1 MLPSPSHFKGE
12 SPLIHLQSL
21 EMRASFPRE
30 QAEFPF
36 TVPALQTL
44 TTLRF
49 ESPVTFLVGEN
60 GSGKSTFLEALAVA
74 TGSIAVG
81 SSEINRDKTLDA
93 VRQVARHL
101 KVTWRKR
108 THRGFFLRS
117 EDFFGFAKRM
127 AEMQAELRAE
137 MAAVDTDYKGRSE
150 KAKGLAKMPYA
161 RELHEM
167 RARYG
172 EGLDAQSHGESFL
185 ALFQARFVPDGLYL
199 LDEPEAPLSPLR
211 QVGFLSLLK
220 EMVAKEAQFVIAT
233 HSPILMAYPG
243 ATILSFDGGEVRSVA
258 WGDLEHVT
266 ITRSFLNAPEAYL
279 QHL

>member
-1 MLPSPSHFKGE
+1 MNCTRL
-12 SPLIHLQSL
+12 
-21 EMRASFPRE
+21 
-30 QAEFPF
+30 
-36 TVPALQTL
+36 
-44 TTLRF
+44 
-49 ESPVTFLVGEN
+49 
-60 GSGKSTFLEALAVA
+60 
-74 TGSIAVG
+74 
-81 SSEINRDKTLDA
+81 
-93 VRQVARHL
+93 
-101 KVTWRKR
+101 
-108 THRGFFLRS
+108 
-117 EDFFGFAKRM
+117 
-127 AEMQAELRAE
+127 
-137 MAAVDTDYKGRSE
+137 
-150 KAKGLAKMPYA
+150 
-161 RELHEM
+161 